1 MAYGLNFYS
10 EWADNEG
17 FIYRTEILK
26 RDYSGAATEV
36 TSGGTPFVVSLM
48 DDATTDVFHAV
59 RTQKAEIEWIS
70 DAISGF
76 DISDIFITD
85 DQEYQIKF
93 GKINP
98 DNEDFYVLWSGYLT
112 FTDCKEPFLPK
123 PYAVQLAGLCGL
135 ALMRDQAFLDADGKF
150 VEGIRSLMDIIVM
163 CLAQANLDLEIDVH
177 VGLKSQLANPIPLSQ
192 TYIDTD
198 GLRGLTAYEV
208 LDGILSSVNAFI
220 TQQDNS
226 WLIRGIRE
234 QQADSVSCIRF
245 TSGGDFLYIFPQSQ
259 VVTIGSEEL
268 AEANPGYVNVLPM
281 SDVMESLAE
290 PYSLVTNVV
299 SPGIPVNLLNNG
311 TFNPDGKP
319 WGINLG
325 AMSGWA
331 NSPEPKGWRYE
342 GTGTPDDPFRF
353 IMIGSVKTTGDI
365 VYDQKDPNI
374 QAYTTIYNTEPIT
387 IYRDGGKDSYPNIKI
402 KVSGAFRM
410 RDGGRLMI
418 AARLNDGDKDYVQ
431 WLDENGTWTPEKKFV
446 KRTNIKVTGDTPH
459 NPEEYL
465 ELANIPLQ
473 TFEVTSS
480 KLPDYLNR
488 PGGWIAKL
496 YFNIYPTAVGADTFP
511 EISNN
516 FSPALWLE
524 DFCVSITTETKFEG
538 EHDYQIDG
546 KKLIRNGDEYEY
558 TTLVADKINIKTAH
572 QKRDTFRVMT
582 GYATVG
588 IAYLTETWQR
598 YISGA
603 AVGTPEPLQHLTLRE
618 RLRLLCG
625 KRRVLEGTF
634 YGEGVGPAN
643 SVINRFDG
651 DPESYY
657 TITGWSWDVKNRMF
671 QMRIHELDFT
681 PLEDEVITLTDSR
694 DNGRGNRRYTNSGG
708 SSASGAGSGKGV
720 TIPIEFDPIPT
731 LYFTVG
737 KTEIKGIPFAD
748 YIISEH
754 TPEELTARVLHFDDD
769 YISYATF
776 DRGTK
781 NAIMDLVVTGIA
793 TKPGTDRI
801 LVEFTSDEGDVTIV
815 AVNVISFAAPKAKYS
830 LYDTSSGEVLLG
842 EITQG
847 AGFPKPDSWK
857 VKVNYTGFH
866 EAYFAS
872 MIGPGLNSSVTPSPY
887 LPIEQIGTYDF
898 VYYLPSA
905 GSYVSEV
912 GTHNMVFATFR
923 NEGDPDAYAEIK
935 RDEIKFILYDEE
947 YLSKVK
953 FELWVDGAKFGDINP
968 DGSSAFNTE
977 GKAFQIKII
986 VADLPHDLATAILT
1000 RGGADVKTH
1009 VYTADPSIED
1019 AEYELYESTPSPQP
1033 EGLYEL
1039 NFSTS
1044 DVPSET
1050 VYDRLVAFT
1059 INKKKVAPT
1068 GGELQL
1074 VTMRANQTAYDIMGS
1089 LGLSGGL
1096 FTLPANGW
1104 NVALPGVIAE
1114 GTTRSVVLLQKKGDD
1129 LVSVNIEL
1137 YTGQPQT
1144 TSYST
1149 ETEEDF
1155 LIFGTLS
1162 SKNIDKIHVDPS
1174 SFRVTVTD
1182 EIDGEVS
1189 AVYSADFSFGVLE
1202 DLDDLPISEPG
1213 NTGDGIQDYVADDE
1227 TLEQEDEEYTRTFS
1241 VKDKGVT
1248 YVKFQDMPG
1257 ATLHGN
1263 LTTSTGVSYA
1273 VPVLIGTSSTAPSD
1287 STLGTTLWVRNQL
1300 GTTVSGL
1307 TGRLAKFATNTSLTY
1322 SILEESGILLT
1333 ARQGIFVADNTSNAS
1348 VRGFSV
1354 QENGS
1359 TRFSFG
1365 KLGAG
1370 ADFAFWRFADNGGT
1384 VLGTPIGIERATGK
1398 VTLETQLTIQGAV
1411 LPPLIVSSTALVT
1424 NFNADLLDGQH
1435 GAYYLARAN
1444 HTGTQLASTISN
1456 FSAAVLATTLTGLST
1471 SNSAITSSDTI
1482 LQAFGKV
1489 QGQLTGNISGTVG
1502 RLAKFTATNA
1512 IGASILE
1519 ESGIS
1524 LTARQGIF
1532 VADNTSNTNVRGFA
1546 VQEGGST
1553 RFSFGKLGTA
1563 ADFAFWRYADNGST
1577 VLGTPIGIE
1586 RSSGKV
1592 TLETQLTIQGSVL
1605 PPLVVSS
1612 TALVTSFNSD
1622 LLDGQ
1627 HGAYYLDWDNLTD
1640 KKSILAGNG
1649 LAGGG
1654 LLDSDRTITLGTP
1667 STLNAST
1674 TNSVSGTTH
1683 THAITTGNLIQ
1694 GSNVT
1699 LSGTLTN
1706 RLIGS
1711 GDVTISATSMPWPNI
1726 TSKPT
1731 TIGGFG
1737 IVDAPTF
1744 GDLSSALSGKEDNFS
1759 KGNLIQG
1766 SGITLSGTLTSRLV
1780 GSGDVTISASL
1791 PSNLV
1796 TGTGSAASM
1805 TYWVDSDTVGYSG
1818 CMFQA
1823 GSGQISIIG
1832 NLIVEDGFFRPPEK
1846 SIGTSGVMAGEII
1859 YAGGSNWYAWNGS
1872 AWKKFDVL

>member
-1 MAYGLNFYS
+1 MAYGVRWFS
-10 EWADNEG
+10 EFDDIHENRV
-17 FIYRTEILK
+17 FRVEIRE
-26 RDYSGAATEV
+26 RDYSGSATEV
-36 TSGGTPFVVSLM
+36 LSEGQEPLVIDMAKVDNVFTPLRPQKATVKWMSQEGVDFQISDLFIDDDRKYQLHVYEDDGGTLIPKWFGWVVPIELEEPFASKPYPVTFSATCGLPFLS
-48 DDATTDVFHAV
+48 DD
-59 RTQKAEIEWIS
+59 
-70 DAISGF
+70 
-76 DISDIFITD
+76 
-85 DQEYQIKF
+85 
-93 GKINP
+93 
-98 DNEDFYVLWSGYLT
+98 YVLDSSGSFILGERT
-112 FTDCKEPFLPK
+112 
-123 PYAVQLAGLCGL
+123 
-135 ALMRDQAFLDADGKF
+135 
-150 VEGIRSLMDIIVM
+150 
-163 CLAQANLDLEIDVH
+163 LAQVIATCLTSTGMELEIDTFISLTAE
-177 VGLKSQLANPIPLSQ
+177 GMSAGTSLTQAE
-192 TYIDTD
+192 IDAD
-198 GLRGLTAYEV
+198 GLRGGYADATLA
-208 LDGILSSVNAFI
+208 GILAPFKAYI
-220 TQQDNS
+220 TQSNGRWSIKGAVEQNS
-226 WLIRGIRE
+226 FSATRTRFSAAGIPIGTATVD
-234 QQADSVSCIRF
+234 QAAAIGRTPYEDGVHLRP
-245 TSGGDFLYIFPQSQ
+245 TAE
-259 VVTIGSEEL
+259 VVEKI
-268 AEANPGYVNVLPM
+268 
-281 SDVMESLAE
+281 AE
-290 PYSLVTNVV
+290 PNSIVTETV
-299 SPGIPVNLLNNG
+299 SPGIPVNRLPNGLFAGPITGGTIPGWNNHIG
-311 TFNPDGKP
+311 SIPWARQGFN
-319 WGINLG
+319 
-325 AMSGWA
+325 
-331 NSPEPKGWRYE
+331 
-342 GTGTPDDPFRF
+342 TPDDPYRLEMYQHIEFDPKKKKRAF
-353 IMIGSVKTTGDI
+353 KPFVYFDSGPIYLNLGDFNIPEDRRKETKI
-365 VYDQKDPNI
+365 VL
-374 QAYTTIYNTEPIT
+374 
-387 IYRDGGKDSYPNIKI
+387 
-402 KVSGAFRM
+402 SGAFKSNNSLSATFMLSINETEREFNSYL
-410 RDGGRLMI
+410 DDNGEWFYSKKE
-418 AARLNDGDKDYVQ
+418 DKTYNKRSNQ
-431 WLDENGTWTPEKKFV
+431 SKYEPESK
-446 KRTNIKVTGDTPH
+446 GYDD
-459 NPEEYL
+459 L
-465 ELANIPLQ
+465 ELQ
-473 TFEVTSS
+473 TFEIES
-480 KLPDYLNR
+480 KKITNYLNR
-488 PGGWIAKL
+488 PDGAIVVLRLRIFPAIQGPGYNGG
-496 YFNIYPTAVGADTFP
+496 NIF
-511 EISNN
+511 
-516 FSPALWLE
+516 FSLE
-524 DFCVSITTETKFEG
+524 DLALIVVEDTVYEG
-538 EHDYQIDG
+538 EHKYQIDAH
-546 KKLIRNGDEYEY
+546 LPIRNANEVEY
-558 TTLVADKINIKTAH
+558 TSIIADKIDITTPE
-572 QKRDTFRVMT
+572 QSRDVNRVMT
-582 GYATVG
+582 GYMT
-588 IAYLTETWQR
+588 L
-598 YISGA
+598 
-603 AVGTPEPLQHLTLRE
+603 VGTNTLTTGWKYPGMVNYEPIQKLSLRIA
-618 RLRLLCG
+618 LRQLAG
-625 KRRVLEGTF
+625 KRITLDGNFLGYDVTPDMSLFNRYYQPGIPSTF
-634 YGEGVGPAN
+634 YSQTSWRWNAKDATYDISATELNLFPLPTEDLYLYDDEEG
-643 SVINRFDG
+643 R
-651 DPESYY
+651 
-657 TITGWSWDVKNRMF
+657 
-671 QMRIHELDFT
+671 
-681 PLEDEVITLTDSR
+681 
-694 DNGRGNRRYTNSGG
+694 RGNRMYRGNS
-708 SSASGAGSGKGV
+708 SSGSGSGSQAPV
-720 TIPIEFDPIPT
+720 EPIVMGAEPVV
-731 LYFTVG
+731 YFTVG
-737 KTEIKGIPFAD
+737 KQEIKVVDLGELIESF
-748 YIISEH
+748 H
-754 TPEELTARVLHFDDD
+754 TPVSLAVTSIHWDMPSHVG
-769 YISYATF
+769 I
-776 DRGTK
+776 DRGDDGLGLYCLITAK
-781 NAIMDLVVTGIA
+781 P
-793 TKPGTDRI
+793 KEPGTDRVQI
-801 LVEFTSDEGDVTIV
+801 YLITEDGDKYIFII
-815 AVNVISFAAPKAKYS
+815 NLISFAAPKAKYS
-830 LYDTSSGEVLLG
+830 LYDTSSGEVLVG

-847 AGFPKPDSWK
+847 AGFPRPDSWK

-953 FELWVDGAKFGDINP
+953 FELWVDGAKFGDIAA
-968 DGSSAFNTE
+968 DGSSEFNTE

-1009 VYTADPSIED
+1009 IYTADPSIED

-1074 VTMRANQTAYDIMGS
+1074 VAMRANQTAYDVMGS

-1155 LIFGTLS
+1155 LIFGPLS

-1182 EIDGEVS
+1182 EVDGEVT

-1248 YVKFQDMPG
+1248 YIKFQDMPG

-1273 VPVLIGTSSTAPSD
+1273 VPVLIGTSSTAASD
-1287 STLGTTLWVRNQL
+1287 TTIGTTLWVKNQL

-1354 QENGS
+1354 QEGGS

-1411 LPPLIVSSTALVT
+1411 LPPLVVSSTALVT

-1435 GAYYLARAN
+1435 GTYYLARAN

-1502 RLAKFTATNA
+1502 RLAKFTGINA

-1546 VQEGGST
+1546 VQEGGLT

-1649 LAGGG
+1649 LTGGG
-1654 LLDSDRTITLGTP
+1654 LLDADRTITLGTP

-1731 TIGGFG
+1731 TISGFG

-1766 SGITLSGTLTSRLV
+1766 SGITLSGTLSSRLV